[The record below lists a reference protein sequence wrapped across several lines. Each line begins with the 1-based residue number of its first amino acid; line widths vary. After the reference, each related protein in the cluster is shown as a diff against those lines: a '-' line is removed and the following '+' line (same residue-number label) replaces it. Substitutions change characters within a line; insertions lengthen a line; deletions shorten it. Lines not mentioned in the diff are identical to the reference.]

1 MDIALSDDK
10 KEKFICYIDL
20 LASVINNTQ
29 PPNIPKNFDW
39 KFICRNAQ
47 RNNVLN
53 ILGYA
58 VNNLENKPDEQL
70 IKVIENDRRYSI
82 LKETSQLFQVE
93 KVLQEF
99 EKAGIKNLPLKGYR
113 IKSLY
118 PRSDLRTMNDVDI
131 LVDKKDFKKIA
142 TIFENL
148 GYTNKNIL
156 NSTEIHFTKDL
167 LYFEIQS
174 DLNSGDD
181 TYYDNIWDKL
191 TLREDYNYSYNMTLE
206 DFYIYMVCLLY
217 TSPSP
222 RDRG

>member
-1 MDIALSDDK
+1 MDIALSDVK

-39 KFICRNAQ
+39 EFICRNAQ

-99 EKAGIKNLPLKGYR
+99 EKAEIKNLPLKGYH

-118 PRSDLRTMNDVDI
+118 PRSDLRTMNDLDI
-131 LVDKKDFKKIA
+131 LVRKKDFKKVTA
-142 TIFENL
+142 VFEKL

-156 NSTEIHFTKDL
+156 NPAEIHFSKDL
-167 LYFEIQS
+167 LYF
-174 DLNSGDD
+174 
-181 TYYDNIWDKL
+181 
-191 TLREDYNYSYNMTLE
+191 
-206 DFYIYMVCLLY
+206 
-217 TSPSP
+217 
-222 RDRG
+222 